1 MNGITI
7 YPNPLETAPQVG
19 STLAMKHL
27 TPKEAH
33 DFIHAHPDAAFVDV
47 RSEVEFLYVGHP
59 VGADHIAWQDA
70 PDWDVNPNFI
80 REVKART
87 AGVLDRPVLLICR
100 SGKRTLA
107 AGEALEKAGFTHVA
121 NILHGFEGEL
131 DEQFHRGNISGWR
144 HDGLPWQQM

>member
-1 MNGITI
+1 
-7 YPNPLETAPQVG
+7 
-19 STLAMKHL
+19 MKHL

-131 DEQFHRGNISGWR
+131 DEHFHRGNISGWR